1 MNIDEATGSG
11 HDLGQLL
18 DARVMAMTLGL
29 GLPEELMNIDEVTG
43 SGLGLGQLLV
53 AQVAGE
59 EGLHSPGRCVSL
71 SPAEAWLVPV
81 E

>member
-29 GLPEELMNIDEVTG
+29 GLLKELMNIDEVTG
-43 SGLGLGQLLV
+43 GGHDLGQWQGRRDCILR
-53 AQVAGE
+53 AG
-59 EGLHSPGRCVSL
+59 VSL
-71 SPAEAWLVPV
+71 SPR
-81 E
+81 